1 MHGGPGY
8 TARGPIYVPQ
18 MSGQSRRNRQSTL
31 ANDRQQ
37 SSPGTGNET
46 KSQQHVLGS
55 NATMDDDNAVAP
67 HWGRFRY
74 RHTRSPKQG
83 SSRRSSNSQGSD
95 FDSNEGQLASG
106 SSSRNENVAY
116 NAHKYE
122 EELIYF
128 PKVDKSMKHGIVT
141 PMKGKEEIPLFIVS
155 RREITNKRTT
165 EAPTASP
172 PPPPPLSAIRTLSVL
187 APSMS
192 MPTVPP
198 PSAPVSSVTPPMG
211 YYEISGED
219 WFNLMNPWAKYSV
232 ELNRPPNRP
241 RTPPVVYDEP
251 TPEIEDY
258 EDYEEEEYSYDVMDA
273 DEETEMD
280 VEVEEGMEG
289 MRGVKRIREEGS
301 DVDDPRHK
309 KLPRV

>member
-1 MHGGPGY
+1 
-8 TARGPIYVPQ
+8 
-18 MSGQSRRNRQSTL
+18 
-31 ANDRQQ
+31 
-37 SSPGTGNET
+37 
-46 KSQQHVLGS
+46 
-55 NATMDDDNAVAP
+55 
-67 HWGRFRY
+67 
-74 RHTRSPKQG
+74 
-83 SSRRSSNSQGSD
+83 
-95 FDSNEGQLASG
+95 
-106 SSSRNENVAY
+106 
-116 NAHKYE
+116 
-122 EELIYF
+122 
-128 PKVDKSMKHGIVT
+128 MKHGIVT

-273 DEETEMD
+273 DEETEME